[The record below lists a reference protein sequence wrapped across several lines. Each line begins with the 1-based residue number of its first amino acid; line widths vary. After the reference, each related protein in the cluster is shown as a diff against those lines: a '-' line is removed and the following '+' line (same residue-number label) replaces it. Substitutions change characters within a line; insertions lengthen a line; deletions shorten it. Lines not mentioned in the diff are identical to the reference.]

1 MAFIHAAAH
10 TTTMPLYLFRR
21 HSPPRFTIGQSNFAR
36 TIMGME
42 IQNQSLPQTYSPLSE
57 GDVVFTHE
65 ELELARQ
72 AEVAGEVSVDAIVV
86 KDGAIIGRGFDAQIS
101 RHDLSAHAQN
111 RGGKGVSA
119 RWTGEALSEILS
131 VESLTTSLRNG
142 VPIVDGISF
151 GIKQGETFALL
162 GESGCGKSMTAL
174 SLLRLLPDGV
184 VNAGG
189 SVRLDG
195 VELFELREREM
206 RGVRGGTAAMIFQEP
221 ALSLNPVLTVGQ
233 QIAEVLALHQGMRG
247 AEVLQRCV
255 ELLDQVGISDAA
267 RRVTE
272 YPFQLSGGMKQRVM
286 IAMALAGQPKLLIAD
301 EPTTAL
307 DVTIQAQVL
316 QLLHDTQDATGMSLL
331 LITHDLGVVAE
342 MAHQVG
348 VMYAGQIV
356 EQASRAQ
363 LFAQPLHPY
372 TQKLFAALPDATRRN
387 QPLTAIPGNVP
398 PLGSITQGCR
408 FAPRCDKAWALCSE
422 QTPGWTVLEDGRGVR
437 CHLYGRTEERGLRT
451 DIPYPLFPIPLA
463 GEGNSVLSTQSSV
476 LLQVENLQVYFPTR
490 KGILQRVVG
499 QVKAV
504 DGVSLEIPQGRTLA
518 LVGESGCGKTTL
530 GKALLQL
537 IPPTAGSVQFAGH
550 ELTGLAARELR
561 NRRSAMQMVFQDPY
575 ASLNPKMR
583 VAEILE
589 EGMAAL
595 NIGGNSVARQAQ
607 LDILLDQ
614 VGLARAAKWRYPHE
628 FSGGQRQ
635 RIAIARA
642 LAVSPQLLIC
652 DEPTSALDVSVQA
665 QILNLLK
672 SLQQGLNLSY
682 LFITHNLAVVEYLA
696 HEVCVMYLGRIV
708 ERGKTEEVLRAPK
721 HPYTQALL
729 SAVPR
734 IDGKGREFI
743 KLKGD
748 LPSPSNPPQGCH
760 FAPRCTH
767 AMAVCRAAYPDAT
780 GISAT
785 HVVHCYLYGSDLG

>member
-1 MAFIHAAAH
+1 M
-10 TTTMPLYLFRR
+10 
-21 HSPPRFTIGQSNFAR
+21 
-36 TIMGME
+36 
-42 IQNQSLPQTYSPLSE
+42 
-57 GDVVFTHE
+57 
-65 ELELARQ
+65 
-72 AEVAGEVSVDAIVV
+72 
-86 KDGAIIGRGFDAQIS
+86 
-101 RHDLSAHAQN
+101 
-111 RGGKGVSA
+111 
-119 RWTGEALSEILS
+119 SEIFS

-174 SLLRLLPDGV
+174 SLLRLLPEGMV
-184 VNAGG
+184 HAGG
-189 SVRLDG
+189 AARLDG
-195 VELFELREREM
+195 VELFGLREREM
-206 RGVRGGTAAMIFQEP
+206 RDVRGGKMAMIFQEP
-221 ALSLNPVLTVGQ
+221 GLSLNPVLTVGQ
-233 QIAEVLALHQGMRG
+233 QIAEALALHQNLRG
-247 AEVLQRCV
+247 AAARQRCA
-255 ELLDQVGISDAA
+255 ELLAEVGIPDAA
-267 RRVTE
+267 RRVAE
-272 YPFQLSGGMKQRVM
+272 YPFQFSGGMKQRVM

-316 QLLHDTQDATGMSLL
+316 QLLRDTQDATGMALL

-342 MAHQVG
+342 MAHRVG

-372 TQKLFAALPDATRRN
+372 TQKLFAALPGAQRSGQVLAAISGSVP
-387 QPLTAIPGNVP
+387 QP
-398 PLGSITQGCR
+398 GSIMRGCR
-408 FAPRCDKAWALCSE
+408 FTPRCDKAWALCGE
-422 QTPGWTVLEDGRGVR
+422 RTPDWTVLEDGRGVR
-437 CHLYGRTEERGLRT
+437 CHLYQERGVGSEERGET
-451 DIPYPLFPIPLA
+451 PSPPAGFAPLAALSPQA
-463 GEGNSVLSTQSSV
+463 GEGSAIARERGGQSS
-476 LLQVENLQVYFPTR
+476 LLQVKDLQVHFPIR
-490 KGILQRVVG
+490 KGILQRVTG
-499 QVKAV
+499 RVKAV

-537 IPPTAGSVQFAGH
+537 IPPTAGSVQFAGR

-561 NRRSAMQMVFQDPY
+561 TRRAAMQMVFQDPY

-595 NIGGNSVARQAQ
+595 NIGSGSAARQT
-607 LDILLDQ
+607 LIDTLLDQ
-614 VGLARAAKWRYPHE
+614 VGLARSAKWRYPHE

-672 SLQQGLNLSY
+672 SLQQELNLSY

-708 ERGKTEEVLRAPK
+708 ERGTAEEVLRAPK

-734 IDGKGREFI
+734 IDGKGR
-743 KLKGD
+743 G
-748 LPSPSNPPQGCH
+748 
-760 FAPRCTH
+760 
-767 AMAVCRAAYPDAT
+767 
-780 GISAT
+780 
-785 HVVHCYLYGSDLG
+785 

>member
-1 MAFIHAAAH
+1 
-10 TTTMPLYLFRR
+10 
-21 HSPPRFTIGQSNFAR
+21 
-36 TIMGME
+36 MGD
-42 IQNQSLPQTYSPLSE
+42 ILKVSGL
-57 GDVVFTHE
+57 
-65 ELELARQ
+65 
-72 AEVAGEVSVDAIVV
+72 VA
-86 KDGAIIGRGFDAQIS
+86 Q
-101 RHDLSAHAQN
+101 
-111 RGGKGVSA
+111 
-119 RWTGEALSEILS
+119 
-131 VESLTTSLRNG
+131 LRNG
-142 VPIVDGISF
+142 ARIVDDISF
-151 GIKQGETFALL
+151 SIRAGETYALL

-184 VNAGG
+184 EHAGG
-189 SVRLDG
+189 TAHLGG
-195 VELFELREREM
+195 VELFGLREREM
-206 RGVRGGTAAMIFQEP
+206 RAVRGGTAAMIFQEP
-221 ALSLNPVLTVGQ
+221 GLSLNPVMTVGE
-233 QIAEVLALHQGMRG
+233 QIAEVLELHQGMYGHAAR
-247 AEVLQRCV
+247 LRCV
-255 ELLDQVGISDAA
+255 ELLDQVGIPDAA
-267 RRVTE
+267 RRISE
-272 YPFQLSGGMKQRVM
+272 YPMQLSGGMKQRVM
-286 IAMALAGQPKLLIAD
+286 IAMALAGQPKLLVAD

-307 DVTIQAQVL
+307 DVTTQAQVL
-316 QLLHDTQDATGMSLL
+316 QLLRDTQAATGMSLL

-363 LFAQPLHPY
+363 LLAEPLHPY
-372 TQKLFAALPDATRRN
+372 TQKLFAALPDATRQN
-387 QPLTAIPGNVP
+387 QPLAAIPGSVP
-398 PLGSITQGCR
+398 PLGSIMRGCR
-408 FAPRCDKAWALCSE
+408 FAARCDQAWTLCSE
-422 QTPGWTVLEDGRGVR
+422 QTPAWTVLEDGQGVR
-437 CHLYGRTEERGLRT
+437 CHLYENPGLRT
-451 DIPYPLFPIPLA
+451 EGLVLSPLPQALSSQP
-463 GEGNSVLSTQSSV
+463 SVLSPQSSV
-476 LLQVENLQVYFPTR
+476 LLQVSDLRVHFPIR

-537 IPPTAGSVQFAGH
+537 IPPTAGSVKFSGC
-550 ELTGLAARELR
+550 ELIGQAAHKLR
-561 NRRSAMQMVFQDPY
+561 TQRARMQMVFQDPY

-595 NIGGNSVARQAQ
+595 NFKSNSAARQASI
-607 LDILLDQ
+607 DTLLDQ
-614 VGLARAAKWRYPHE
+614 VGLARTSKWRYPHE

-672 SLQQGLNLSY
+672 SLQNELHLSY

-708 ERGKTEEVLRAPK
+708 ERGTAKEVLRAPR

-734 IDGKGREFI
+734 IDGKGLERIRLE
-743 KLKGD
+743 GD
-748 LPSPSNPPQGCH
+748 LPSPANPPQGCH
-760 FAPRCTH
+760 FAPRCSH
-767 AMAVCRAAYPDAT
+767 AMEQCRQGYPPVTNIASSHGVC
-780 GISAT
+780 
-785 HVVHCYLYGSDLG
+785 CYLYVNSSC